1 MKKFPF
7 ILIII
12 LAKSL
17 FTNAQFVEVGGGI
30 NGPVETIYT
39 SQLLDELVATGDFRI
54 AGADSASHIARW
66 NGQQWSNIGEG
77 TVGHRFPMFAIVD
90 YGGHLI
96 LNGDFDSFSTG
107 CWLYK
112 WDGNTWSCQNGA
124 APNGRLQGLTI
135 IEDTLYAC
143 GWMDSVGSAPVS
155 GLARWDGVQWNGYQ
169 FPVNSGRIM
178 VDAIKYNGEL
188 IVGGNFI
195 DTLNWIYD
203 IAVVNGNQMSKV
215 GGALNL
221 GGVVYDLCIYNGSL
235 FIGGYFSG
243 TFPIVF
249 ENLIVYDGISFHSI
263 GSPNF
268 EVWGMEVYD
277 NQLYVWGTFSAI
289 DGIPYPGL
297 ARWDGQQWHSVT
309 QDTFNNVITSIAFY
323 HDELYVAGGFT
334 EINGQPVSRV
344 AKYTGPLKVAETA
357 PVLPL
362 SAYPNPASEYIKLQ
376 WPVGLLGE
384 QRLRVTDL
392 YGRTILT
399 ANPAPGTS
407 CWSFDCSSLPPGSY
421 QIILTAGARSG
432 RVKVAVV
439 R

>member
-1 MKKFPF
+1 MG
-7 ILIII
+7 
-12 LAKSL
+12 KSL
-17 FTNAQFVEVGGGI
+17 LILVLILHTSLFSGAQFVEVGGGI
-30 NGPVETIYT
+30 AGPVNNIYAST
-39 SQLLDELVATGDFRI
+39 LLDKIVATGNFRM
-54 AGADSASHIARW
+54 AGADSVNFIAAWDGLNWDNLGNGASEFGYAM
-66 NGQQWSNIGEG
+66 N
-77 TVGHRFPMFAIVD
+77 TAID
-90 YGGHLI
+90 FESKLI
-96 LNGDFDSFSTG
+96 INADFQLGYDT
-107 CWLYK
+107 CWLYM
-112 WDGNTWSCQNGA
+112 WNGNSWNCQDSA
-124 APNGRLQGLTI
+124 APNSRLMGLTI

-143 GWMDSVGSAPVS
+143 GWMDSIGSTPVT
-155 GLARWDGVQWNGYQ
+155 GLARWDGNTWSGYQ
-169 FPVNSGRIM
+169 FPLAFWGM

-203 IAVVNGNQMSKV
+203 IAVVNGNQLSKV
-215 GGALNL
+215 GGTLNL

-249 ENLIVYDGISFHSI
+249 ENLIAYDGISFHSI